1 MLFAESN
8 MLRHSIIAALA
19 LAAGFTATPAAACAR
34 HAPLALGAIRSAD
47 LVVTGRIVDRRADA
61 RGEVRFD
68 MVVDEV
74 LRGRAGR
81 RVPIGFDGRSSGPPR
96 TLAGRRVLI
105 ALNNPGP
112 GSRGAFTVLH
122 AMCSDP
128 FVLDA
133 RSPQAAEARRML
145 GRR

>member
-1 MLFAESN
+1 
-8 MLRHSIIAALA
+8 MLRHSIFLALA
-19 LAAGFTATPAAACAR
+19 LAAGFAATPAAACAR
-34 HAPLALGAIRSAD
+34 HAPLALGSIRSAD

-68 MVVDEV
+68 VVVDEV
-74 LRGRAGR
+74 LRGHAGR
-81 RVPIGFDGRSSGPPR
+81 RVLIGFDGRSSGPPR
-96 TLAGRRVLI
+96 SLAGRRMLI
-105 ALNNPGP
+105 ALRAPGP

-133 RSPQAAEARRML
+133 RSPRAAEARRIL
-145 GRR
+145 RGR